1 VFCVEICDGNVET
14 VFSTP
19 NPILALDLALRAI
32 RAGFSWRV
40 LHEPTESVLTV
51 EGLRTLAHQHAAGHA
66 AGLDQL
72 SRIAEQNA
80 QSAVA
85 RLN

>member
-1 VFCVEICDGNVET
+1 MFCVEICDGNVET

-19 NPILALDLALRAI
+19 SPILALDLTWRAI

-40 LHEPTESVLTV
+40 LHEPTDSVLTV
-51 EGLRTLAHQHAAGHA
+51 DGLTALAERHADGDAIGTQ
-66 AGLDQL
+66 QL
-72 SRIAEQNA
+72 GQIAESHA
-80 QSAVA
+80 QSARA

>member
-1 VFCVEICDGNVET
+1 VFCVEICDGNIET
-14 VFSTP
+14 AFSTP

-40 LHEPTESVLTV
+40 LHEPTDSVLTV
-51 EGLRTLAHQHAAGHA
+51 DGLRTLAQQHADGDRDGAH
-66 AGLDQL
+66 QL
-72 SRIAEQNA
+72 SQIAEHTA
-80 QSAVA
+80 RSALA